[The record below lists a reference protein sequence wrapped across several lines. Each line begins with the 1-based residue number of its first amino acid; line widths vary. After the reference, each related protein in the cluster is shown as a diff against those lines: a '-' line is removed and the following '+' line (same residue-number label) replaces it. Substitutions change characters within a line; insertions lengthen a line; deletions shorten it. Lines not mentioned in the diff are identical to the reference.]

1 MAYPSE
7 IERWQ
12 FNEIEACKEYS
23 FQIGELLRDKLGKLL
38 VEASNY
44 FPTGSAVT
52 EGDTYSVT
60 FNIISTEDNTLVD
73 TVTPLYV
80 AGIGD
85 GVTEVIEGLAEWI
98 VTGTT
103 DNLVDPASDYMISN
117 AYTDYPSDTDKH
129 LFFVAKQ
136 GYILEET
143 AKLNVESD
151 STKAWTPSDAP
162 AVYLGYGT
170 APKAEYPRIVV
181 TPTVS
186 NTICP
191 LMEESVILVESVERE
206 YTSSYIRYGV
216 FLTCEAGDFDTV
228 LRTNISAQSVLN
240 NFRSRMGNEIVRKRI
255 QNNMNSVCHPI
266 ERITPLPV
274 IEATKYLS
282 VATASAQF
290 DMVDILFPDELAGF
304 VEQVII
310 EGSTE
315 ADPENPEGILYKYD
329 PDSPEV
335 AIYGQEMNIDR
346 RTV

>member
-12 FNEIEACKEYS
+12 FNEIEACKTYS
-23 FQIGELLRDKLGKLL
+23 FEVGKLLRDKLGKLL

-44 FPTGSAVT
+44 YPTGSAVT

-98 VTGTT
+98 VTETT
-103 DNLVDPASDYMISN
+103 DTLVDPASDYMIAN
-117 AYTDYPSDTDKH
+117 VYTDYPSDTDKH
-129 LFFVAKQ
+129 MFFVAKQ

-143 AKLNVESD
+143 AKLNMESD

-181 TPTVS
+181 TPIVHTTV
-186 NTICP
+186 CDR
-191 LMEESVILVESVERE
+191 MEESVMLVDTVETE
-206 YTSSYIRYGV
+206 YTSSYIDYSIN
-216 FLTCEAGDFDTV
+216 LTAEGGDTDTV
-228 LRTNISAQSVLN
+228 LRTGKSGQSVLN
-240 NFRSRMGNEIVRKRI
+240 DLKKRMVNEQIKKRL
-255 QNNMNSVCHPI
+255 QNAMNSVYHPI
-266 ERITPLPV
+266 ESILPLP
-274 IEATKYLS
+274 LM
-282 VATASAQF
+282 AQTQYT
-290 DMVDILFPDELAGF
+290 DIARCTSKWSCVDIFYPDDLSGYMEA
-304 VEQVII
+304 VQI
-310 EGSTE
+310 EGSTDAE
-315 ADPENPEGILYKYD
+315 PENPDGIKYLYDKD
-329 PDSPEV
+329 GEV
-335 AIYGQEMNIDR
+335 VIYGQEMNIDR